1 VACGWRA
8 AHVPEVNAVNRV
20 LTFATLLLVLG
31 ATPQFAEAQ
40 SGGDGMREQFE
51 AIIDGLNENTFR
63 TFHDAIDDK
72 ALMSRVFGTHV
83 LDEEVKQAF
92 ADNFETNLE
101 GIFTGSMPRARTQA
115 EAGGEIIGKIISF
128 EAQDGQA
135 RAIVRY
141 AASGYRYSYHSY
153 DLVLGKGGR
162 LVIVDWFDYYQSAW
176 FSEIAGKELLR
187 AMPSQEAVRSIL
199 ELSNPTEGQ
208 LFQVGELFKA
218 VRDQNPRRYFQ
229 IHDGLEEA
237 LRQDPHVVVLNFQYC
252 RLIGDPTR
260 LGAAVAA
267 LVENFPGDAL
277 HSLSLGEYYVSRR
290 LFEQAI
296 VEYDR
301 FEGALGFKDGVSE
314 AFKATSAMAAGDF
327 ERAQEFALSAT
338 QVEPDLELSWWTLLR
353 TRTAAQNY
361 AGATEALTQLEDRF
375 GHLLIPQKLQR
386 DRFLRILIDQQ
397 EYKDWRASRDQS

>member
-1 VACGWRA
+1 M
-8 AHVPEVNAVNRV
+8 NRV
-20 LTFATLLLVLG
+20 LFFAVLLLVVVV
-31 ATPQFAEAQ
+31 TPQYAGAQ
-40 SGGDGMREQFE
+40 SADDGMREQFE
-51 AIIDGLNENTFR
+51 AVIDGLNNNTFR
-63 TFHDAIDDK
+63 EFHDAIDDK
-72 ALMSRVFGTHV
+72 ELMSRIFGTHV

-92 ADNFETNLE
+92 AANFRTNLE
-101 GIFTGSMPRARTQA
+101 GIFANSMPRARTQA
-115 EAGGEIIGKIISF
+115 EAVGEIIGKIISF
-128 EAQDGQA
+128 EGQGGKA

-153 DLVLGKGGR
+153 DLVMGKGR
-162 LVIVDWFDYYQSAW
+162 LRIVDWFDYYQAAW
-176 FSEIAGKELLR
+176 FSEVAGNELLR
-187 AMPSQEAVRSIL
+187 AMPGQAAVRSVL

-208 LFQVGELFKA
+208 LFQVGELLKA

-237 LRQDPHVVVLNFQYC
+237 LQREPYVVVLNFQYC
-252 RLIGDPTR
+252 RLVGDPAR

-267 LVENFPGDAL
+267 LVDSFPGEAL

-314 AFKATSAMAAGDF
+314 AFKATSAMAVGDF

-375 GHLLIPQKLQR
+375 GYLLIPQKLQR
-386 DRFLRILIDQQ
+386 DRFLKTLIDQQ
-397 EYKDWRASRDQS
+397 EYKDWRASRDQG

>member
-1 VACGWRA
+1 
-8 AHVPEVNAVNRV
+8 VNRV
-20 LTFATLLLVLG
+20 LFFAILLLVVVV
-31 ATPQFAEAQ
+31 TPQYAGAQ
-40 SGGDGMREQFE
+40 SADDGMREQFE
-51 AIIDGLNENTFR
+51 AVIDGLNNNTFR
-63 TFHDAIDDK
+63 EFHDAIDDK
-72 ALMSRVFGTHV
+72 ELMSRIFGTHV

-92 ADNFETNLE
+92 AANFRTNLE

-128 EAQDGQA
+128 EGQGGAA

-153 DLVLGKGGR
+153 DLVMGKGR
-162 LVIVDWFDYYQSAW
+162 LRIVDWFDYYQAAW
-176 FSEIAGKELLR
+176 FSEVAGNELLR
-187 AMPSQEAVRSIL
+187 AMPGQAAVRSVL

-208 LFQVGELFKA
+208 LFQVGELLKA

-237 LRQDPHVVVLNFQYC
+237 LQREPYVVVLNFQYC
-252 RLIGDPTR
+252 RLIGDPAR

-267 LVENFPGDAL
+267 LVDSFPGEAL

-314 AFKATSAMAAGDF
+314 VFKATSAMAVGDF
-327 ERAQEFALSAT
+327 ERAQEIALSAT

-375 GHLLIPQKLQR
+375 GYLLIPQKLQR
-386 DRFLRILIDQQ
+386 DRFLKTLIDQQ
-397 EYKDWRASRDQS
+397 EYKDWRASRDQA

>member
-1 VACGWRA
+1 M
-8 AHVPEVNAVNRV
+8 NRV
-20 LTFATLLLVLG
+20 LFFAVLLLVVVV
-31 ATPQFAEAQ
+31 TPQYAGAQ
-40 SGGDGMREQFE
+40 SADDGMREQFE
-51 AIIDGLNENTFR
+51 AVIDGLNNNTFR
-63 TFHDAIDDK
+63 EFHDAIDDK
-72 ALMSRVFGTHV
+72 ELMSRIFGTHV

-92 ADNFETNLE
+92 AANFRTNLE

-128 EAQDGQA
+128 EGQGGAA

-153 DLVLGKGGR
+153 DLVMGKGR
-162 LVIVDWFDYYQSAW
+162 LRIVDWFDYYQAAW
-176 FSEIAGKELLR
+176 FSEVAGNELLR
-187 AMPSQEAVRSIL
+187 AMPGQAAVRSVL

-208 LFQVGELFKA
+208 LFQVGELLKA

-237 LRQDPHVVVLNFQYC
+237 LQREPYVVVLNFQYC
-252 RLIGDPTR
+252 RLIGDPAR

-267 LVENFPGDAL
+267 LVDSFPGEAL

-314 AFKATSAMAAGDF
+314 VFKATSAMAVGDF
-327 ERAQEFALSAT
+327 ERAQEIALSAT

-375 GHLLIPQKLQR
+375 GYLLIPQKLQR
-386 DRFLRILIDQQ
+386 DRFLKTLIDQQ
-397 EYKDWRASRDQS
+397 EYKDWRASRDQA